1 MQINRAIVGQVTKV
15 MQGACKNL
23 VAIGH
28 VAAGGT
34 WLSLAFTR
42 TPLNFRFW

>member
-15 MQGACKNL
+15 MQGACENL

-28 VAAGGT
+28 VPTSRT
-34 WLSLAFTR
+34 WLFLATTR
-42 TPLNFRFW
+42 TLLNFGFW